1 MLSFRAHALIC
12 AILFALL
19 LGIPIAGN
27 IAQASGMAPPAAAPL
42 LAFQIFYFTL
52 FLAFGLSAIP
62 VIVMV
67 VLRQQEGVTA
77 EPIAMM
83 VRNQTKIIWA
93 LWILILAGAALAIPA
108 AIQDGFFDQKAAP
121 SQGTSPD

>member
-1 MLSFRAHALIC
+1 MLSFRAHAIIC

-67 VLRQQEGVTA
+67 VLRQQEGVDRRADRARWFATR
-77 EPIAMM
+77 P
-83 VRNQTKIIWA
+83 RSS
-93 LWILILAGAALAIPA
+93 GRC
-108 AIQDGFFDQKAAP
+108 G
-121 SQGTSPD
+121 S

>member
-19 LGIPIAGN
+19 LGIPIVGN
-27 IAQASGMAPPAAAPL
+27 ILQASGMAPPAAAPL
-42 LAFQIFYFTL
+42 LAFQIFYFAL

-77 EPIAMM
+77 EPIAAM
-83 VRNQTKIIWA
+83 VRNQKAIVWA
-93 LWILILAGAALAIPA
+93 LWILILLGTVVAVPA
-108 AIQDGFFDQKAAP
+108 AIHDGLFDQKAAAP
-121 SQGTSPD
+121 QGTSPD